1 MEPKMKT
8 LVLLVLLC
16 ATAFAGKAYGQDA
29 CQIDLAHY
37 KMIEPGMT
45 SAAVNQ
51 IIGCEGTEMSSG
63 GFAGATSTM
72 LTWDNRGNGK
82 FAFLGAMFIND
93 KLLSK
98 SQMGLK

>member
-1 MEPKMKT
+1 MKRK
-8 LVLLVLLC
+8 LSLIVLLL
-16 ATAFAGKAYGQDA
+16 ATAFAGQAYGQA

-63 GFAGATSTM
+63 GFAGVTSTM
-72 LTWDNRGNGK
+72 LKWDNAGNGK
-82 FAFLGAMFIND
+82 FEFLGAVFMND